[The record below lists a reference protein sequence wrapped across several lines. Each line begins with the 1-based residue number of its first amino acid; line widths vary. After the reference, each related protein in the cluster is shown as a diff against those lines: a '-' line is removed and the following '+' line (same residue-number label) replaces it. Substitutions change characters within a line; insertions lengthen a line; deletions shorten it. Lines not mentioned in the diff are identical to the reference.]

1 MQKTRSIHLWRCDL
15 TLHDHLFFAT
25 ARRNRM
31 SETGQFIHNYSL
43 TYALGWAKSGWY
55 TERREPKYAEQLS
68 KIKGIYVTPAKFLS
82 GEYTILSQRTETEGY
97 APSIKPN
104 SGTKSYNSIR
114 CLRPGSMFRFY
125 VLAGFHL
132 DKIPRLIR
140 LGRLMAKAEIKK
152 QQPVEIEVDRGDCA
166 ISSLLNWGDM
176 AVEPNLCD
184 VIVYALPGRL
194 IDNARFAET
203 SYLSAVFSGGETA
216 KLPLEMGYFQ
226 KELCSSWMEN
236 GA

>member
-1 MQKTRSIHLWRCDL
+1 
-15 TLHDHLFFAT
+15 
-25 ARRNRM
+25 
-31 SETGQFIHNYSL
+31 
-43 TYALGWAKSGWY
+43 
-55 TERREPKYAEQLS
+55 
-68 KIKGIYVTPAKFLS
+68 
-82 GEYTILSQRTETEGY
+82 
-97 APSIKPN
+97 
-104 SGTKSYNSIR
+104 
-114 CLRPGSMFRFY
+114 MFRFY

-140 LGRLMAKAEIKK
+140 LGRLMAKARIAK
-152 QQPVEIEVDRGDCA
+152 QQPVEIEVARGDCT
-166 ISSLLNWGDM
+166 ISSLLNWDDM

-203 SYLSAVFSGGETA
+203 PYLSAVFSDGETA

-226 KELCSSWMEN
+226 KELCSSWIEN